1 VGAQWGDEGKGKVVD
16 YLAARVDVV
25 VRYQGGANAGH
36 TVVVGEREYRL
47 HLIPSGILRGKEAVI
62 GNGVVVDPAALLREM
77 EELAEAGCDL
87 SRLHVSDA
95 AHVIFPYHLLL
106 DEVEENWRGDRRL
119 GTTRRGIGPAYQDKF
134 SRTGIRMGDL
144 LHPEYLRER
153 LFARVSHVNAVLRG
167 VYGGQE
173 FDPEEMFRL
182 YCEYGK
188 RLQPYLTDTAA
199 YLTGALREGR
209 KVLFEGAQGSLLD
222 IDHGTYPF
230 VTSSSPTAGGAC
242 IGTGV
247 APTLI
252 DRIYG
257 VVKAYA
263 TRVGDGPFPTEERGG
278 RGNLLREKGREYG
291 TTTGRPRR
299 CGWLDLVAVRYSCQ
313 VNAFDGIML
322 TKLDTLTGFPRL
334 PVAVAYRWKGELFR
348 EFPRSLKVLAECEP
362 VYRELPGWEEDVS
375 RARSWEELPREAR
388 DYVQLIEEETGVPVC
403 LISVGP
409 EREQT
414 ILLREV

>member
-1 VGAQWGDEGKGKVVD
+1 MVD

-36 TVVVGEREYRL
+36 TVVVEGREYRL

-77 EELAEAGCDL
+77 EELARAGCDL

-95 AHVIFPYHLLL
+95 AHVIFPYHLVF

-134 SRTGIRMGDL
+134 SRTGIRMADL

-153 LFARVSHVNAVLRG
+153 LFARVAHVNAVLRG
-167 VYGGQE
+167 VYGGRE
-173 FDPEEMFRL
+173 VDPAEL
-182 YCEYGK
+182 LAAYLEYGEK
-188 RLQPYLTDTAA
+188 LRPYLTDTAA
-199 YLTGALREGR
+199 YLARALREGKR
-209 KVLFEGAQGSLLD
+209 VLFEGAQGSLLD

-263 TRVGDGPFPTEERGG
+263 TRVGDGPFPTEDRGEKG
-278 RGNLLREKGREYG
+278 AALREKGREYG

-299 CGWLDLVAVRYSCQ
+299 CGWLDLVALRYACQ
-313 VNAFDGIML
+313 VNNFDGLML
-322 TKLDTLTGFPRL
+322 TKLDTLTEFPRL
-334 PVAVAYRWKGELFR
+334 PVAWAYRWRGELR
-348 EFPRSLKVLAECEP
+348 RDFPRNVKVLAECEP
-362 VYRELPGWEEDVS
+362 VYRELPGWKEDLS
-375 RARSWEELPREAR
+375 QARSWEDLPPAAR
-388 DYVQLIEEETGVPVC
+388 DYIRFIEEETGVPVC
-403 LISVGP
+403 LVSVGP